1 MRGILIRTVV
11 AFLTLGSAIV
21 AATAQ
26 QAPEQHPAHHPGEMN
41 KKFADPKLDVGQFV
55 RHFENESREVFAQ
68 REAIVRAVDLRPGD
82 VVADVGA
89 GTGLFTRLFAS
100 QVAPKGTVY
109 AVDISPAFLR
119 YIAER
124 AKRDGRDQ
132 AIKTVRNSPDSIE
145 LPPRSVDVV
154 FVCDT
159 CHHFENPGAM
169 LASMH
174 RALRPGGRLIL
185 VDFDLRKDS
194 SASVKQRARAP
205 RDVYFRE
212 IVASGF
218 TQVTTPNAPVLKE
231 EFYAEFRRVEPDRKD
246 GRRELRPASPSTA
259 P

>member
-1 MRGILIRTVV
+1 MRGILISSVV
-11 AFLTLGSAIV
+11 ASLTLSPALV
-21 AATAQ
+21 AAMAQ
-26 QAPEQHPAHHPGEMN
+26 QGPEPRPAHHPGEMN
-41 KKFADPKLDVGQFV
+41 KKFADPRLDVGEFV
-55 RHFENESREVFAQ
+55 RHFENESREVFVQ
-68 REAIVRAVDLRPGD
+68 RQAIVRAVGLHPGD

-100 QVAPKGTVY
+100 QLGPKGTVY

-124 AKRDGRDQ
+124 AKGDGHDQ
-132 AIKTVRNSPDSIE
+132 VVKTVRNRPDSIE
-145 LPPRSVDVV
+145 LPPRSIDVV

-159 CHHFENPGAM
+159 YHHFENPGIM

-174 RALRPGGRLIL
+174 RAVRPGGRLIL
-185 VDFDLRKDS
+185 IDFDLRKDS

-218 TQVTTPNAPVLKE
+218 AQVATPNAPVLKE

-246 GRRELRPASPSTA
+246 GRREPRAVSPAPV